1 MRSKVNRVKSR
12 QPYDTSS
19 LDTFK
24 ISLSYVLNTES
35 PLSWAQLPSSL
46 FSHHLLHSNEKLFYY
61 MRRKWR
67 MWQTGI
73 GCCNVITALDITQ
86 PENTETLKHWPTAS
100 GMTYDMYCIGS
111 DPLLYRK
118 WSITVFV
125 VSGLGLTLSVHDT
138 TTVRVSWTRGHGL
151 PWSISIS

>member
-12 QPYDTSS
+12 QQYDTSS
-19 LDTFK
+19 LDIFK

-67 MWQTGI
+67 KWQTGI
-73 GCCNVITALDITQ
+73 GCWRFRY
-86 PENTETLKHWPTAS
+86 NTTRKHWNAETLADSHWH
-100 GMTYDMYCIGS
+100 DVWHV
-111 DPLLYRK
+111 LYRK